1 MGKVEVVKKTGRP
14 AATSGDSGNVPATR
28 AGQPA
33 PAMGNFRINQ
43 ALVAAGNASGIEA
56 IIKAH
61 ASNFNL
67 INCATALHRLAK
79 VL

>member
-1 MGKVEVVKKTGRP
+1 MVKKTGRP
-14 AATSGDSGNVPATR
+14 AATSSNVPAPTR
-28 AGQPA
+28 ATGQPA

-43 ALVAAGNASGIEA
+43 ALVAAGNAAGNEA
-56 IIKAH
+56 IIRAH